1 VVQYRGT
8 GVIESKIQEVDMI
21 KPRISETD
29 GGITGELET
38 RAYDK
43 MMRRMRD
50 KGWLETKSI
59 MQAEISSGI
68 VLEVGPG
75 PGYLGLE
82 WLKNT
87 DGTILKGL
95 DISEDMIAI
104 AERNAAEYGLEDRG
118 TYVQRDA
125 CVMPFEDDYF
135 DGVFTN
141 GSLHEWAHPE
151 AIITEISRVLKPGGN
166 YCISDLRRDMSSF
179 IKWFMWF
186 VTRPKEIRPGLLTSI
201 KASYIVPEIEAM
213 LSKTQLQG
221 WCVKGNIMGLVI
233 SGQKPLYH

>member
-1 VVQYRGT
+1 MV
-8 GVIESKIQEVDMI
+8 

-29 GGITGELET
+29 SGITGELET
-38 RAYDK
+38 QAYDK

-59 MQAEISSGI
+59 MQAGISSGI
-68 VLEVGPG
+68 AFEVGPG

-87 DGTILKGL
+87 DGTTLKGL

-104 AERNAAEYGLEDRG
+104 AERNAAEYDLEDRV
-118 TYVQRDA
+118 TYVQGDA

-151 AIITEISRVLKPGGN
+151 AIINEIARVLKPGGN

-186 VTRPKEIRPGLLTSI
+186 GTRPKEIRPGLLTSI
-201 KASYIVPEIEAM
+201 QASYIVPEIESM
-213 LSKTQLQG
+213 LSKTQLKG
-221 WCVKGNIMGLVI
+221 WRVKGNIMGLVI
-233 SGQKPLYH
+233 SGQKPL

>member
-1 VVQYRGT
+1 MV
-8 GVIESKIQEVDMI
+8 

-38 RAYDK
+38 QAYDK

-59 MQAEISSGI
+59 IQAEISLGI
-68 VLEVGPG
+68 MLEVGPG

-82 WLKNT
+82 WLKKTT
-87 DGTILKGL
+87 DTSLRGL

-104 AERNAAEYGLEDRG
+104 AERNAAEYDLENRV
-118 TYVQRDA
+118 TYVQGDA
-125 CVMPFEDDYF
+125 CVMPFDDDYF

-151 AIITEISRVLKPGGN
+151 AIINEIARVLKPGGN

-201 KASYIVPEIEAM
+201 QASYIVPEIESM
-213 LSKTQLQG
+213 LSKTQLKG
-221 WCVKGNIMGLVI
+221 WRVKGNIMGLVI
-233 SGQKPLYH
+233 SGQKPL

>member
-1 VVQYRGT
+1 MV
-8 GVIESKIQEVDMI
+8 

-29 GGITGELET
+29 SGITGELET
-38 RAYDK
+38 QAYDK

-59 MQAEISSGI
+59 MQAEISLGI

-87 DGTILKGL
+87 DGTTLKGL
-95 DISEDMIAI
+95 DISDDMIAI
-104 AERNAAEYGLEDRG
+104 AERNAAEYGLENRV
-118 TYVQRDA
+118 TYVQGDA
-125 CVMPFEDDYF
+125 CVMPFEDNYF

-151 AIITEISRVLKPGGN
+151 AIINEIARVLKPGGN

-201 KASYIVPEIEAM
+201 KASYIVPEIESM
-213 LSKTQLQG
+213 LSKTQLKG
-221 WCVKGNIMGLVI
+221 WRIKGNIMGLVI
-233 SGQKPLYH
+233 SGQKPL

>member
-1 VVQYRGT
+1 MA
-8 GVIESKIQEVDMI
+8 KL
-21 KPRISETD
+21 RISETD
-29 GGITGELET
+29 SGITGELET
-38 RAYDK
+38 QAYNK

-59 MQAEISSGI
+59 FQSGISSGI

-82 WLKNT
+82 WLKKTNDT
-87 DGTILKGL
+87 SLKGL
-95 DISEDMIAI
+95 DISIDMIAI
-104 AERNAAEYGLEDRG
+104 AERNAAEYGLEDRV
-118 TYVQRDA
+118 TYVQGDA

-151 AIITEISRVLKPGGN
+151 AIINEIARVLKPGGN
-166 YCISDLRRDMSSF
+166 YCISDLRRDMNPL

-186 VTRPKEIRPGLLTSI
+186 VTRPKEIRPGLLSSI
-201 KASYIVPEIEAM
+201 KASYIVPEIESM
-213 LSKTQLQG
+213 LSKTQLKG
-221 WCVKGNIMGLVI
+221 WSVKGNIMGLVI
-233 SGQKPLYH
+233 SGQKPL

>member
-1 VVQYRGT
+1 MV
-8 GVIESKIQEVDMI
+8 

-59 MQAEISSGI
+59 MQAEISLGI

-104 AERNAAEYGLEDRG
+104 AERNAAEYDLEDRV
-118 TYVQRDA
+118 TYVQGDA

-151 AIITEISRVLKPGGN
+151 AIINEIARVLKPGGN

-201 KASYIVPEIEAM
+201 KASYIVPEIESM
-213 LSKTQLQG
+213 LSKTQLKS
-221 WCVKGNIMGLVI
+221 WHVKGNIMGLVI
-233 SGQKPLYH
+233 SGQKPL

>member
-1 VVQYRGT
+1 MV
-8 GVIESKIQEVDMI
+8 

-38 RAYDK
+38 QAYDK

-59 MQAEISSGI
+59 MQAGISSGI

-87 DGTILKGL
+87 NGTTLKGL

-104 AERNAAEYGLEDRG
+104 AERNAAEYGLENRV
-118 TYVQRDA
+118 TYVQGDA
-125 CVMPFEDDYF
+125 CVMPFEDNYF

-151 AIITEISRVLKPGGN
+151 AIINEIARVLKPGGN

-201 KASYIVPEIEAM
+201 QASYIVPEIESM
-213 LSKTQLQG
+213 LSKTQLKG
-221 WCVKGNIMGLVI
+221 WRVKGNIMGLVI
-233 SGQKPLYH
+233 SGQKPL